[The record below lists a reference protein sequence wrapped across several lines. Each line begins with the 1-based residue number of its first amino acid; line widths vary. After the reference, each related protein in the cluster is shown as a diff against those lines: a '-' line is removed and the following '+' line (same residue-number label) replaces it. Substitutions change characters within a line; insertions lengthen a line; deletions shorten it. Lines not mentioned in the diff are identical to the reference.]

1 MPLRSPRA
9 RRTEGEPGP
18 AGESTKSSGSFGRQ
32 LSFSRLSTF
41 LRSPKPESSS
51 DDLVKAENAATVV
64 QARLRGNMARK
75 QQEKDVGAVTAARA
89 RLRGRQSRKAVQAEE
104 AAAKRPTRGVAS
116 QDGRP
121 GFRTMSGKN
130 AGASAPKVANEMNDH
145 AAMVEAEHASTVMQ
159 AGLRGYIARNRSLRE
174 HTAPGTPSQGQHAR
188 SLDRRSCPCSLTLG
202 AHLGA
207 TQHLRPPRL
216 SSAAQWPLRRVPDGC
231 PWGARGVPEGSSVAL
246 EGARGVPV
254 GCPRVAQWLWRVPA
268 GCRTASVRKPRPW
281 RA

>member
-1 MPLRSPRA
+1 MTAGPTFVSPLLLLMVLLFFMVTPRPFSIPLAATSGEASKAGSLMPLRSPRA
-9 RRTEGEPGP
+9 SRTEGEPGP

-51 DDLVKAENAATVV
+51 DDLVKAESAATVV

-75 QQEKDVGAVTAARA
+75 QQEKDVGAATAARA
-89 RLRGRQSRKAVQAEE
+89 RLRGRQSRKAVQAEK
-104 AAAKRPTRGVAS
+104 AAAKRPTRGVVS

-121 GFRTMSGKN
+121 GFRTISGKN
-130 AGASAPKVANEMNDH
+130 TGASAPKVVNEINDH

-159 AGLRGYIARNRSLRE
+159 AGLRGYIARNRSQCE
-174 HTAPGTPSQGQHAR
+174 HTAPGTPSQGQHAL
-188 SLDRRSCPCSLTLG
+188 SLSRSCPGSLTPG

-216 SSAAQWPLRRVPDGC
+216 SSAAQWPLRRVPAGC
-231 PWGARGVPEGSSVAL
+231 PWGARG
-246 EGARGVPV
+246 
-254 GCPRVAQWLWRVPA
+254 
-268 GCRTASVRKPRPW
+268 
-281 RA
+281 

>member
-216 SSAAQWPLRRVPDGC
+216 SSDRC
-231 PWGARGVPEGSSVAL
+231 PRGARGVPEGSSVAL
-246 EGARGVPV
+246 EGARGVPNRL
-254 GCPRVAQWLWRVPA
+254 GPQAAPLACL
-268 GCRTASVRKPRPW
+268 SVELRGS
-281 RA
+281 A